1 MIRLL
6 IIAVLLAVLIFG
18 VAIGFY
24 NATPVTFD
32 YLAGQLQVP
41 LIGLVLGEF
50 VLVAL
55 LTLLICGARILSLR
69 GEIRRLRRQIKDA
82 QAELQSLRNLP
93 LLSLIHI

>member
-93 LLSLIHI
+93 LKDQ

>member
-1 MIRLL
+1 VIRLL
-6 IIAVLLAVLIFG
+6 IIGVLLTVLVFG

-32 YLAGQLQVP
+32 YLAGQLQLP
-41 LIGLVLGEF
+41 LIALVLGEF
-50 VLVAL
+50 ALVTL
-55 LTLLICGARILSLR
+55 LTLLVCAGRILSLR

-93 LLSLIHI
+93 LKDQ

>member
-1 MIRLL
+1 MIRIL
-6 IIAVLLAVLIFG
+6 IIVVLLLVLAFG

-24 NATPVTFD
+24 NATLVKFD

-41 LIGLVLGEF
+41 LIGLVVGEF
-50 VLVAL
+50 VLVAA
-55 LTLLICGARILSLR
+55 LTLLVCGTKILSLR

-93 LLSLIHI
+93 LKDQ

>member
-6 IIAVLLAVLIFG
+6 IIGVLLAVLVFG

-32 YLAGQLQVP
+32 YLAGQIQLP
-41 LIGLVLGEF
+41 LIALVLGEF
-50 VLVAL
+50 AVVTL
-55 LTLLICGARILSLR
+55 LTLLVCGTRILGLR
-69 GEIRRLRRQIKDA
+69 SEIRRLRRQIKDA

-93 LLSLIHI
+93 LKDQ

>member
-6 IIAVLLAVLIFG
+6 IIGVLLTVLVFG

-32 YLAGQLQVP
+32 YLAGQLQLP
-41 LIGLVLGEF
+41 LIALVLGEF
-50 VLVAL
+50 ALVTL
-55 LTLLICGARILSLR
+55 LTLLVCAGRILSLR

-93 LLSLIHI
+93 LKDQ

>member
-1 MIRLL
+1 VIRLL
-6 IIAVLLAVLIFG
+6 IIGVLLAVLVFG

-32 YLAGQLQVP
+32 YLVGQLEVP
-41 LIGLVLGEF
+41 LIALVLGEF
-50 VLVAL
+50 ALVTL
-55 LTLLICGARILSLR
+55 LTLLVCASRILSLR

-93 LLSLIHI
+93 LKDQ

>member
-6 IIAVLLAVLIFG
+6 IIGVLLTVLVFG

-32 YLAGQLQVP
+32 YLVGQLQVP
-41 LIGLVLGEF
+41 LIALVLGEF
-50 VLVAL
+50 ALVTL
-55 LTLLICGARILSLR
+55 LTLLVCAGRILSLR

-93 LLSLIHI
+93 LKDQ

>member
-1 MIRLL
+1 VIRLL

-24 NATPVTFD
+24 NATPVTLD
-32 YLAGQLQVP
+32 YLAGQLQLP

-50 VLVAL
+50 VLVSL
-55 LTLLICGARILSLR
+55 LTLLVCSGRILSLR

-93 LLSLIHI
+93 LKDQ

>member
-55 LTLLICGARILSLR
+55 MTLLICGARILSLR

-93 LLSLIHI
+93 LKDQ